1 MKIYILFF
9 LFFCLFKS
17 YSQDN
22 LSYKIIVTLENSS
35 SKTLILH
42 DYTDNKNIFIPGK
55 QIHSFMW
62 EFSVPDSI
70 AIDSECL
77 ELLVDPYNPSKNSTT
92 SVRFVNKTK
101 NKEVKVSN
109 IGFEDRVNHIQAK
122 YIRETV
128 YRGEGLS
135 PHLTKLD
142 SVIYGDWIIHDYE
155 IIKNDT
161 AVFSD
166 IEVRSNEPYFGWF
179 SSSGDNNKS
188 YNEFLSSYIELSKI
202 YSDSRYLLINLAN
215 NLNNFKSRE
224 DVKLIYDNLSDK
236 HSETKWNLR
245 IKNFLKDE
253 FTNIEL
259 LNVKTNN
266 YESIIENSYKYHL
279 IIFTASWCVP
289 CIEEIPLLKT
299 VHKDLKEKLEF
310 TYITIDKKATIDQF
324 KKLLQQHEIPWRSLH
339 QGNNSEIVKNYYSVS
354 SIPHVIVVSPD
365 NQFEVLDIRKI
376 EDRDKLYN
384 KVLYKSK

>member
-1 MKIYILFF
+1 MKIYIFFFIFF
-9 LFFCLFKS
+9 LSKS

-42 DYTDNKNIFIPGK
+42 DYTDDRNVFIPGQ
-55 QIHSFMW
+55 QIHNFTW
-62 EFSVPDSI
+62 EFSIPDSI
-70 AIDSECL
+70 ASDSEYL
-77 ELLVDPYNPSKNSTT
+77 ELLVDPYNPSKNRTT
-92 SVRFVNKTK
+92 SIRFVNKTK
-101 NKEVKVSN
+101 DKEIKVSN
-109 IGFEDRVNHIQAK
+109 IGFEDRFNHIHAK
-122 YIRETV
+122 YIGETV
-128 YRGEGLS
+128 YRGERLS
-135 PHLTKLD
+135 PYLTKLD

-155 IIKNDT
+155 IIKSDT
-161 AVFSD
+161 VEFSD
-166 IEVRSNEPYFGWF
+166 IEVRSKEPYFGWF

-188 YNEFLSSYIELSKI
+188 YNEYLSSYIELSKI
-202 YSDSRYLLINLAN
+202 YSDSRYLLMNLAN

-245 IKNFLKDE
+245 IKNFLKDN
-253 FTNIEL
+253 FINIKL

-266 YESIIENSYKYHL
+266 YERVIENFHKHNL

-299 VHKDLKEKLEF
+299 VHKDLKEKLDF
-310 TYITIDKKATIDQF
+310 TYITIDKKDKIDQF

-339 QGNNSEIVKNYYSVS
+339 QEDDNELIKNYYSVS
-354 SIPHVIVVSPD
+354 SIPHVILVFPD

-376 EDRDKLYN
+376 KDREKLYN
-384 KVLYKSK
+384 TVLNKTK

>member
-9 LFFCLFKS
+9 LFFSLFKS

-35 SKTLILH
+35 SKILILH
-42 DYTDNKNIFIPGK
+42 DYTDNRNIFIPGK

-70 AIDSECL
+70 AIDSEYL

-122 YIRETV
+122 YIGETI
-128 YRGEGLS
+128 YKGQGLS
-135 PHLTKLD
+135 PSLTKLD
-142 SVIYGDWIIHDYE
+142 SIIYGDWIVHDYE
-155 IIKNDT
+155 IIKKDT
-161 AVFSD
+161 AALSD
-166 IEVRSNEPYFGWF
+166 IEVRAKEPYFGWF
-179 SSSGDNNKS
+179 SSAGDYSKS
-188 YNEFLSSYIELSKI
+188 YNDFLSSYIELSKR
-202 YSDSRYLLINLAN
+202 YSDSRYLLMNLAN

-224 DVKLIYDNLSDK
+224 DVKLIYENLSNK

-245 IKNFLKDE
+245 IKNFLKDN
-253 FTNIEL
+253 FINIKL
-259 LNVKTNN
+259 LNVKTNK
-266 YESIIENSYKYHL
+266 YESVIENVHKHNL
-279 IIFTASWCVP
+279 IIFTASWCMP

-299 VHKDLKEKLEF
+299 LHKDLKEKLEF
-310 TYITIDKKATIDQF
+310 TYITIDKKATIDHF
-324 KKLLQQHEIPWRSLH
+324 KKLLYQHEIPWRSLH
-339 QGNNSEIVKNYYSVS
+339 QGNNYEIVKNYYSVS
-354 SIPHVIVVSPD
+354 SIPHVIVISPD
-365 NQFEVLDIRKI
+365 NRYEVLDIRKI

-384 KVLYKSK
+384 KVSNKTI